1 MNTYR
6 TTSLRFSV
14 TELKLAESRL
24 PPGHLASSSLSL
36 GHVVLM
42 SSVLCCVTLGLIMS
56 NGRFI
61 WLAGTVSQSNLR
73 IIQPLSSVDL
83 TAANKLDA
91 PMHKSL
97 VFELLS
103 ESKAGKRAAGAGGR
117 MGCLAGRVQ
126 ADKQSRLAD
135 QAGLEERNRLPD
147 PWDPCCFSTSFAPRM
162 ASDTGTVK
170 ASRSNGRGTM
180 YGSGYT
186 PSWDRE
192 FRRWLPW

>member
-1 MNTYR
+1 MAR
-6 TTSLRFSV
+6 
-14 TELKLAESRL
+14 
-24 PPGHLASSSLSL
+24 SSCSL
-36 GHVVLM
+36 GHVKFM
-42 SSVLCCVTLGLIMS
+42 SSVLCSAMLCLPMS
-56 NGRFI
+56 NGRTI
-61 WLAGTVSQSNLR
+61 WLAGTVSMNNLR

-91 PMHKSL
+91 PMLKSL

-147 PWDPCCFSTSFAPRM
+147 PWDPWSFSTSFAPRM
-162 ASDTGTVK
+162 ASDTGTK
-170 ASRSNGRGTM
+170 KESRLNGRGTQ
-180 YGSGYT
+180 
-186 PSWDRE
+186 
-192 FRRWLPW
+192 

>member
-1 MNTYR
+1 MNIYR
-6 TTSLRFSV
+6 TASLRFSV

-24 PPGHLASSSLSL
+24 PSGHLARSSCSL
-36 GHVVLM
+36 GHVKLM
-42 SSVLCCVTLGLIMS
+42 SSALCCVTLGLLMS
-56 NGRFI
+56 NGRTI
-61 WLAGTVSQSNLR
+61 WLAGTVSLNNLR

-91 PMHKSL
+91 PMLKSL

-147 PWDPCCFSTSFAPRM
+147 PWDPWSFSTSFAPRM
-162 ASDTGTVK
+162 ASDTGTTK
-170 ASRSNGRGTM
+170 ELRLNGKGTQ

>member
-1 MNTYR
+1 
-6 TTSLRFSV
+6 L
-14 TELKLAESRL
+14 L
-24 PPGHLASSSLSL
+24 L
-36 GHVVLM
+36 GPRHVDGLGVVLRHARLAY
-42 SSVLCCVTLGLIMS
+42 VERKDHLV
-56 NGRFI
+56 GRDGFDEQPI
-61 WLAGTVSQSNLR
+61 N
-73 IIQPLSSVDL
+73 QPLSSVDL

-126 ADKQSRLAD
+126 ADKQSRFAD

-162 ASDTGTVK
+162 ASDTGTMK

-180 YGSGYT
+180 YGSGYS